1 MPRSSGF
8 HLGVCFAAAA
18 LVGCSGEDMT
28 ALERGGVASH
38 AAALRDMTP
47 AEALE
52 DLEQIFTHF
61 RAYYGPYEYKEAR
74 FGYTIA
80 DLEDE
85 ARAIL
90 ADSPNDDG
98 FYTAA
103 TRFASRLDDGHVSVQ
118 PAASSNPV
126 ISYAIGLLL
135 QPVEGKA
142 LVAEV
147 FDPSLSAEG
156 IAYGDE
162 VLAVDGVSPFDL
174 LDEVLKIDAVGNPI
188 TNEHLIFRAL
198 IRPGF
203 AASIR
208 PTAPT
213 ARVDF
218 RRADGSEFS
227 RELIWRENRDEPVSF
242 VEQEAEAR
250 TLSNDALLAHKL
262 LELNAFAKTSIASI
276 GAPLPFFLTPA
287 TAAAFDVTEVTPNPQ
302 TLAQYGLDPAELPNN
317 LYAALYS
324 HAGKS
329 LLLIRQPGYVGV
341 DALDQDRQLRYYRA
355 IMDQYD
361 AFVDGLVVDQTHNP
375 GGSVVYVVDFAR
387 LFTQSP
393 GTNFVQANNTDRRW
407 INDYRELARFID
419 PALGSEES
427 LRYELGGQI
436 IEDAYDAGLGLAPPL
451 PLYLTGELPPDDLYV
466 WTKPM
471 LVLIDELAGSGGDAF
486 PMLIQ
491 RNGIAPLFGR
501 RTMGLGGSVQQFGPL
516 PHSDAVFTVTRGLFT
531 NHQEDGSYAPEDFIE
546 NNGIEPDIEHVISVQ
561 DYRTG
566 FVDYMTHFSD
576 TIVGQIVAAE
586 APPAPSPEKQ
596 PR

>member
-1 MPRSSGF
+1 MPRSGGIQF
-8 HLGVCFAAAA
+8 GVCLAAAT
-18 LVGCSGEDMT
+18 LVACSGEDMT
-28 ALERGGVASH
+28 ALERARVASH

-74 FGYTIA
+74 FGYAIA

-85 ARAIL
+85 ARAML
-90 ADSPNDDG
+90 ASAPDDDG

-103 TRFASRLDDGHVSVQ
+103 TWFASRLDDGHVSVQ
-118 PAASSNPV
+118 RAASSNP
-126 ISYAIGLLL
+126 IIGYAVGLML

-142 LVAEV
+142 LVAEL
-147 FDPSLSAEG
+147 FDPSLAGEG

-174 LDEVLKIDAVGNPI
+174 LDELLKLDAFGNPV
-188 TNEHLIFRAL
+188 TNQHLIFRAL

-213 ARVDF
+213 VRVDF
-218 RRADGSEFS
+218 RRADGTDYS
-227 RELIWRENRDEPVSF
+227 RDLIWRERRDEPVSF
-242 VEQEAEAR
+242 VDEEEGKMPA
-250 TLSNDALLAHKL
+250 LSNDALLAHKL
-262 LELNAFAKTSIASI
+262 LELNAHAKTSLASI
-276 GAPLPFFLTPA
+276 GSPVPFFLTPA
-287 TAAAFDVTEVTPNPQ
+287 TAAAFDITPVTPNPAM
-302 TLAQYGLDPAELPNN
+302 LARYGLDPASLPD

-324 HAGKS
+324 YAGKS
-329 LLLIRQPGYVGV
+329 LLLIRQPGYGIADWADLV
-341 DALDQDRQLRYYRA
+341 RQLQYYRA

-375 GGSVVYVVDFAR
+375 GGSVAYVVDFAR

-393 GTNFVQANNTDRRW
+393 GSNFVQANNADRAW
-407 INDYRELARFID
+407 INDYRAAARFVD
-419 PALGSEES
+419 PTLSSEES
-427 LRYELGGQI
+427 LRYELGGQL
-436 IEDAYDAGLGLAPPL
+436 IEDAYDAREGVAAPL
-451 PLYLTGELPPDDLYV
+451 PLYRTGELPPDDLYV

-491 RNGIAPLFGR
+491 RNGVAPLFGR
-501 RTMGLGGSVQQFGPL
+501 RIMGLGGSVVQFGPL
-516 PHSDAVFTVTRGLFT
+516 PHSDALFTVTRGLFT
-531 NHQEDGSYAPEDFIE
+531 TYQEDGTYAPSDFIE
-546 NNGIEPDIEHVISVQ
+546 NNGVQPDIEHVISAN
-561 DYRTG
+561 DFRGG
-566 FVDYMTHFSD
+566 FLDYMTHFSD
-576 TIVGQIVAAE
+576 AIIGQIVARDAK
-586 APPAPSPEKQ
+586 PSPSAEE
-596 PR
+596 